1 MALVPG
7 LAGAKAKQRYAADK
21 EIPPDHMKDHAAKK
35 ADKQKRA
42 AISPA
47 ETEVLRLV
55 WDNKSAT
62 VQQVY
67 DALPSNRKVT
77 YVTVATLLRRLE
89 EKGYIKHKV
98 RGKAFVYTPSVK
110 KEDVINRTISDLVQ
124 RLFGGNPVPLMQ
136 HLALHNE
143 ISDEDIEK
151 LRALTNKK

>member
-1 MALVPG
+1 MT
-7 LAGAKAKQRYAADK
+7 RR
-21 EIPPDHMKDHAAKK
+21 
-35 ADKQKRA
+35 KRP

-55 WDNKSAT
+55 WEAKIAT

-67 DALPSNRKVT
+67 DALPADRKVT

-89 EKGYIKHKV
+89 EKGYLKHRV
-98 RGKAFVYTPSVK
+98 RGKAFVYTPAVK
-110 KEDVINRTISDLVQ
+110 KDEVINRTISDLVQ

-136 HLALHNE
+136 HLALHSE

-151 LRALTNKK
+151 LRDLAKKK